1 VDRGSIRQE
10 VVIVRT
16 VVAYELVSLDGVA
29 EQPDRFFPDWDDAM
43 DANLAA
49 VIGSQD
55 AVILGR
61 RSYDDWA
68 GYWPGSD
75 VEPFATFINGVAK
88 YVATSTPLD
97 GDWANSTAVD
107 GDLVEFVRGLKNGTG
122 GDIGVH
128 ASIEVA
134 QALLAGGV
142 VDELRLV
149 VAPAVAG
156 SGRRLLDGVPA
167 MRLETVRSRTSPT
180 GYLLVDYRVV

>member
-1 VDRGSIRQE
+1 M
-10 VVIVRT
+10 RT

-29 EQPDRFFPDWDDAM
+29 EQPDRFFPNWDDAM

-61 RSYDDWA
+61 RSYDEWA

-75 VEPFATFINGVAK
+75 VEPFATFINAVTK
-88 YVATSTPLD
+88 YVATSRPLD
-97 GDWANSTAVD
+97 GGWANAQAVE
-107 GDLVEFVRGLKNGTG
+107 GDLVEFVRDLKNRPG

-134 QALLAGGV
+134 QALLTGGI

-156 SGRRLLDGVPA
+156 GGRRLLDGVPP
-167 MRLETVRSRTSPT
+167 MRLEPVRTSTSPT